1 MRYDFVENFPVELFE
16 EKEDYATIYQFLE
29 KIKKAK
35 IDVKKILESKK
46 LKNDKTMEEIFA
58 IFLVKISEVLQ
69 VGYYREISLFISL
82 YWKFIMQKMRE
93 DNDSDDESLI
103 ETFMKLSEDPIMD
116 ICFLSAIEAYKKKQK
131 TFLGDPLNDSN
142 VFSIFLQHLRNW
154 LCLCNF
160 TDSKVNLLE

>member
-1 MRYDFVENFPVELFE
+1 M
-16 EKEDYATIYQFLE
+16 E
-29 KIKKAK
+29 KIKKTK

-46 LKNDKTMEEIFA
+46 PKNEKTMEEIFA
-58 IFLVKISEVLQ
+58 IFLVKISEILQ

-82 YWKFIMQKMRE
+82 YWKFMMQKMRE

-103 ETFMKLSEDPIMD
+103 ETFMKLSEDPTMD
-116 ICFLSAIEAYKKKQK
+116 ICFLSAIETYKKNQK
-131 TFLGDPLNDSN
+131 SFLGDSLIDSN